1 MNLAQPSSEVL
12 SKDLKV
18 LIVDDSFFM
27 RKMLGD
33 IFIREEFHNLEYA
46 DDGRDAII
54 KYQDYKPDIVILD
67 ITMPVLDGLEAL
79 QEILNINPNASVI
92 MCSALGSNG
101 IVSQALQMG
110 AKGYIVKPFQ
120 PQQIFKLIEEVAA
133 RQTYGTHG

>member
-1 MNLAQPSSEVL
+1 MNLAQPSEVL
-12 SKDLKV
+12 SKELKV

-33 IFIREEFHNLEYA
+33 IFLREQFNNLEYA
-46 DDGRDAII
+46 EDGRDAII

-79 QEILNINPNASVI
+79 QEILTLDPQANII

-101 IVSQALQMG
+101 VVSQALQMG

-120 PQQIFKLIEEVAA
+120 PKQIFDLMEEV
-133 RQTYGTHG
+133 QTMTV